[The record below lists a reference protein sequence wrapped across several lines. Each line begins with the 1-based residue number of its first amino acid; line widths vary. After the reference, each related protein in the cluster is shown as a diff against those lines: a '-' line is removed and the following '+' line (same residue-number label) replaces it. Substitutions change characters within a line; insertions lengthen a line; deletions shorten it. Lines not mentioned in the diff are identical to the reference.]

1 MIIPDSHN
9 PTGPGTITG
18 FQKSSPLLP
27 AKYGGQIIKCAKRI
41 RKQRCCFQAGP
52 GQFPLSIHFI
62 ECTKNCS
69 RFIQKVYTF
78 RLIRIGQSGQQTSIL
93 LAEQIVFPKVR
104 LPKYR
109 RLQLYNRIA
118 TIGKNGRQ
126 LVISDKAGVRPE
138 ASTRFDK
145 IVRTLGSRV
154 TGNKYSHPLTP

>member
-1 MIIPDSHN
+1 M
-9 PTGPGTITG
+9 
-18 FQKSSPLLP
+18 
-27 AKYGGQIIKCAKRI
+27 
-41 RKQRCCFQAGP
+41 
-52 GQFPLSIHFI
+52 
-62 ECTKNCS
+62 
-69 RFIQKVYTF
+69 YTF

-104 LPKYR
+104 LPKHR